1 MIPLCVFNGA
11 VAKPL
16 SMATLTSTQFF
27 DPYASHKINSKHIVT
42 LFTQQSSKQKAE

>member
-1 MIPLCVFNGA
+1 MVPLCVFHGA

-16 SMATLTSTQFF
+16 STATLPSTQFF
-27 DPYASHKINSKHIVT
+27 DPYASHKINYRHIVI